1 VPSANKAARH
11 PVRAQDATVTE
22 HHNGRYAQSPD
33 HRQLLVYAGGD
44 SSCPGAK
51 ITWANRDDIPHTVTD
66 GAEPNTFKSP
76 PLDTGDTFSFVFPTP
91 GNISLLLLPA
101 SPHARDDG
109 GKMNRRITYGE
120 ASLTRPRVYTS
131 VMRSI
136 HWITLSMLISV
147 YTLAWSIDG
156 AGSHDE
162 TLWLVM
168 MHRSLGLSVM
178 LLTLFRL
185 GCRHVTRVP
194 ALPDGIPKP
203 QRLVAKAVTI
213 ALYLLLFLQPQLG
226 LIASQLHGD
235 HINVFGVFMLPSV
248 LAANRALSRQIFAL
262 HGTVALLLLA
272 LIGLHACA
280 ALYHHFVR
288 RDEVL
293 TGMLPGLPR
302 LPEQGRGALENVP
315 Q

>member
-1 VPSANKAARH
+1 MDDTRNRLTIDNFSCTPAEVA
-11 PVRAQDATVTE
+11 VT
-22 HHNGRYAQSPD
+22 
-33 HRQLLVYAGGD
+33 L
-44 SSCPGAK
+44 GAK
-51 ITWANRDDIPHTVTD
+51 VAGANRDDIPHIVAD
-66 GAEPNTFKSP
+66 VAQPRAVNSP
-76 PLDTGDTFSFVFPTP
+76 PLDTGDTFFFVVPMP
-91 GNISLLLLPA
+91 GGISPLLLPA
-101 SPHARDDG
+101 SLHARDG
-109 GKMNRRITYGE
+109 GGEMSLRIPYGE
-120 ASLTRPRVYTS
+120 ASSTPPRVYSS

-156 AGSHDE
+156 AGSHDQAV
-162 TLWLVM
+162 WLVM

-213 ALYLLLFLQPQLG
+213 ALYLLLFLQPLLG
-226 LIASQLHGD
+226 LLASQLHGD
-235 HINVFGVFMLPSV
+235 HINIFGVFVLPSV
-248 LAANRALSRQIFAL
+248 LAANRALSRQIFTL

-288 RDEVL
+288 RDGVL

-302 LPEQGRGALENVP
+302 PPESGRGALENVP
-315 Q
+315 RGSGGHAGL